1 LTILAIMG
9 GAAGFVK
16 APVVV
21 LNDLD
26 QLEVIL

>member
-1 LTILAIMG
+1 MG